1 MRVARASKPRRAIV
15 AAPTAVLVPFS
26 LFETGTPFAFAI
38 GRLRKSSSV
47 LRSPDFEIVSRLK
60 LKTGFGPTSSA
71 VGIFEP
77 VTMIRSVV
85 AWVLPALVAG
95 AFGAGAP
102 GGGAPARLTASC
114 ATALEITASDNTPP
128 TARAARKHPNLERFV
143 LFISLL
149 GLMKGI
155 MNRPEAFKTFLN
167 LFQEYFRRSQIGK
180 SSRPH

>member
-95 AFGAGAP
+95 AFGAETP
-102 GGGAPARLTASC
+102 GEGPPALPTASC
-114 ATALEITASDNTPP
+114 ATALETTTRDNAPP
-128 TARAARKHPNLERFV
+128 RARAARKNPSFERLE
-143 LFISLL
+143 L
-149 GLMKGI
+149 
-155 MNRPEAFKTFLN
+155 
-167 LFQEYFRRSQIGK
+167 
-180 SSRPH
+180 